1 MTTILVIGATGTVG
15 RALTDEL
22 LTAGVAVLALV
33 RDPSA
38 AELPAAVEVVR
49 GDLADPAS
57 IDGRRRRCVPAVA
70 VYRAGVGDELAAD
83 VAQRLA
89 RTGRIVYLS
98 AEASIRAPDRF
109 WGRVERV
116 VERIA
121 PRWTVLR
128 PTGFASNARIWAGLQ
143 TWAGFADQPEVV
155 TDEVQTLLGRAALPF
170 ARWAGDHVQDFR

>member
-1 MTTILVIGATGTVG
+1 M
-15 RALTDEL
+15 
-22 LTAGVAVLALV
+22 
-33 RDPSA
+33 
-38 AELPAAVEVVR
+38 
-49 GDLADPAS
+49 
-57 IDGRRRRCVPAVA
+57 A

-170 ARWAGDHVQDFR
+170 ARWAGDHVQAFR